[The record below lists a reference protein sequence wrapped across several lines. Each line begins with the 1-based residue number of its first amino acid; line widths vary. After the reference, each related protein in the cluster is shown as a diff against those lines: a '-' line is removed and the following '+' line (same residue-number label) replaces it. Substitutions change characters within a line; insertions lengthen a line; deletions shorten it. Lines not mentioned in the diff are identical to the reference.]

1 MPKRTDTLGT
11 GMTERAVVKFD
22 HGNPDDA
29 AAQVNAAIRAFEM
42 SSFDRISRRLTELAV
57 AILQAAGLPSDPT
70 AGYMLRTTDGA
81 SFIEPADPRDVDD
94 QASLMALEEAIP
106 AAGFEIDSAEGY
118 AGRILR
124 NLHLSQAH
132 LQAGGIDDAMALA
145 FEVGAL
151 VTEASMKAVFE
162 RDILVGEKV
171 IAGGRMGHRQAH
183 GTSEEKQ
190 AKQASYVAAFEA
202 ALAKGDGKMVAY
214 RTAAKQCKVD
224 VATIR
229 RAIRKPVS

>member
-1 MPKRTDTLGT
+1 
-11 GMTERAVVKFD
+11 MTERAVVEFD
-22 HGNPDDA
+22 HRNPDDV
-29 AAQVNAAIRAFEM
+29 AAQVNAAVTALDM
-42 SSFDRISRRLTELAV
+42 SSFDRISRRLTEHAV
-57 AILQAAGLPSDPT
+57 AILEAAEVPPDPT
-70 AGYMLRTTDGA
+70 LMYVLRC
-81 SFIEPADPRDVDD
+81 SEEPPFIEVATQKDIDDEAVLLALD
-94 QASLMALEEAIP
+94 QAIAV
-106 AAGFEIDSAEGY
+106 AGFEPDSAEGF
-118 AGRILR
+118 ASRILTR
-124 NLHLSQAH
+124 LHLSRQ
-132 LQAGGIDDAMALA
+132 LLERDDADGAMAFA
-145 FEVGAL
+145 FEIGAL

-162 RDILVGEKV
+162 RDFLVGEKV